1 MWQQQSEFILA
12 SSSPR
17 RIELLSQQGLKFTS
31 VSPNVDETVLPN
43 EAPDAYVQRLA
54 IAKAEIIAQSVPGVW
69 VIGSDTTIGFA
80 KQILGKPRDEAHCVA
95 MLTSLSDSSHQVYTA
110 TALVC
115 CHSVPQDTD
124 KHIERH
130 VVLNTSIVTLTQ
142 ITEAQARA
150 YWRTGEPADKAGSY
164 AIQGIGGA
172 FVASCEGSYS
182 AIVGLPLVESI
193 ALLRKVGVIDE
204 C

>member
-31 VSPNVDETVLPN
+31 VSPNLDETVLPN

-80 KQILGKPRDEAHCVA
+80 KQILGKPQDEAHCVA

-130 VVLNTSIVTLTQ
+130 VVLNTSVVTLTQ

-164 AIQGIGGA
+164 AIQGIGGRLCC
-172 FVASCEGSYS
+172 FM
-182 AIVGLPLVESI
+182 
-193 ALLRKVGVIDE
+193 RR
-204 C
+204 

>member
-1 MWQQQSEFILA
+1 MWQQQNEFVLA

-17 RIELLSQQGLKFTS
+17 RIDLLSQQGLKFTS
-31 VSPNVDETVLPN
+31 VSPDIDETVLAD
-43 EAPDAYVQRLA
+43 EAPDAYVKRLA
-54 IAKAEIIAQSVPGVW
+54 IAKAETIAQTVPDVW

-80 KQILGKPRDEAHCVA
+80 KQILGKPRDEADCVA
-95 MLTSLSDSSHQVYTA
+95 MLTSLSGASHQVYTA

-115 CHSVPQDTD
+115 CQSTPKTTEIHFQ
-124 KHIERH
+124 RH
-130 VVLNTSIVTLTQ
+130 VVLNTSHVTLTQ
-142 ITEAQARA
+142 ITADQARA
-150 YWRTGEPADKAGSY
+150 YWRTGEPVDKAGGY